1 MKKEYKTLEQKRKF
15 YNSTPWKHMRKFVQQ
30 RDNGEC
36 QECKRQGKVFIDT
49 YEKNKSGKRKKIKLI
64 VHHIKELEF
73 YPELDLDP
81 SNLEL
86 ICVNCHNK
94 EHDRYYGYGEFKS
107 KWKKNKYSDDEKW

>member
-1 MKKEYKTLEQKRKF
+1 MQKEYKTKEQKAKF
-15 YNSTPWKHMRKFVQQ
+15 YNSTAWKHMRNFIKE

-36 QECKRQGKVFIDT
+36 QECKRNGYVFIDDG
-49 YEKNKSGKRKKIKLI
+49 EIKDNGRKKIKLI

-73 YPELDLDP
+73 YPELALEV

-94 EHDRYYGYGEFKS
+94 EHDRYYGYGGFKS
-107 KWKKNKYSDDEKW
+107 KWKPNKYAEDERW